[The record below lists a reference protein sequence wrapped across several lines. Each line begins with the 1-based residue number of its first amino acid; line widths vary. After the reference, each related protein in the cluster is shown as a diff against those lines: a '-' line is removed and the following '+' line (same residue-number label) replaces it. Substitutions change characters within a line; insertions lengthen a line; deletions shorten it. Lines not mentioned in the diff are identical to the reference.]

1 MKRLVVVGNG
11 RPEKYEDVISRYGIW
26 GVDFVGMVPAEQL
39 PRYYASCDLFCAPSI
54 HGESFGI
61 ILLEA
66 MASGKPVIA
75 SDIPGYA
82 SVMTDGRE
90 GLLTEPGDPTSIAL
104 AIVRLLSDDAL
115 KQRVAEQGLKTAAHY
130 AWPSVA
136 KRVLQTYDA
145 ARERSLVSGRRDS
158 Y

>member
-1 MKRLVVVGNG
+1 
-11 RPEKYEDVISRYGIW
+11 
-26 GVDFVGMVPAEQL
+26 
-39 PRYYASCDLFCAPSI
+39 
-54 HGESFGI
+54 
-61 ILLEA
+61 
-66 MASGKPVIA
+66 
-75 SDIPGYA
+75 
-82 SVMTDGRE
+82 MTDGHE
-90 GLLTEPGDPTSIAL
+90 GLLAEPRNATSIAL

-115 KQRVAEQGLKTAAHY
+115 KRRVAEQGLKTAAHY